1 LKVTFR
7 ESFLRDVRAV
17 KEKSVQRR
25 IREVIEHVEQVNR
38 PTDIPN
44 LKKLTGQATY
54 YRIRIGEHRVGLKIE
69 ADTVIFVRVLN
80 RKDIYKYFP

>member
-1 LKVTFR
+1 MKVAFR
-7 ESFLRDVRAV
+7 ESFLRDVRAI

-25 IREVIEHVEQVNR
+25 IGEVIEHVEKISG

-44 LKKLTGQATY
+44 LKKLKGHGTY

>member
-1 LKVTFR
+1 MKVTFR
-7 ESFLRDVRAV
+7 ESFLRDVRAI

-25 IREVIEHVEQVNR
+25 IREVIEHVEQISG

-44 LKKLTGQATY
+44 LKKLKGHGTY

-69 ADTVIFVRVLN
+69 ADTVIFVRILN

>member
-1 LKVTFR
+1 MKVAFR
-7 ESFLRDVRAV
+7 ESFLRDVRAI

-25 IREVIEHVEQVNR
+25 IGEVIEHVEQISG

-44 LKKLTGQATY
+44 LKKLKGHGTY
-54 YRIRIGEHRVGLKIE
+54 YRIRIGEYRVGLKIE
-69 ADTVIFVRVLN
+69 ADSVIFVRVLN

>member
-1 LKVTFR
+1 MKVAFR
-7 ESFLRDVRAV
+7 ESFLRDVRAI

-25 IREVIEHVEQVNR
+25 
-38 PTDIPN
+38 
-44 LKKLTGQATY
+44 
-54 YRIRIGEHRVGLKIE
+54 GLKIE

>member
-1 LKVTFR
+1 LKVAFR
-7 ESFLRDVRAV
+7 ESFLRDVRAI

-25 IREVIEHVEQVNR
+25 IREVIEHVEQISG
-38 PTDIPN
+38 PTDIRN
-44 LKKLTGQATY
+44 LKKLTGNATY

>member
-1 LKVTFR
+1 MKVTFR
-7 ESFLRDVRAV
+7 ESFLRDLRAV
-17 KEKSVQRR
+17 REKSVQRR

-44 LKKLTGQATY
+44 LKKLTGHATY
-54 YRIRIGEHRVGLKIE
+54 YRIRIGEYRVGLKIE
-69 ADTVIFVRVLN
+69 ADTVVFVRVLN